1 MEVPGDIKG
10 DLCNMKTHLDQRNGT
25 LHLTRPPSDP
35 QSFCTFPL
43 VWFKST
49 RSGLELEHELE
60 LVFAALLLCVLVPSP
75 PLCRF
80 KGLHHPTQ
88 AIPAKNSLFLNE
100 DCKSAAENSHSV
112 CVFLRLCVRHKQ

>member
-43 VWFKST
+43 VWFKPT

-60 LVFAALLLCVLVPSP
+60 LVFAALLLCVLAPSP
-75 PLCRF
+75 PLGRF
-80 KGLHHPTQ
+80 KGLRHPTQ
-88 AIPAKNSLFLNE
+88 AIPAKNSLFLN
-100 DCKSAAENSHSV
+100 
-112 CVFLRLCVRHKQ
+112 